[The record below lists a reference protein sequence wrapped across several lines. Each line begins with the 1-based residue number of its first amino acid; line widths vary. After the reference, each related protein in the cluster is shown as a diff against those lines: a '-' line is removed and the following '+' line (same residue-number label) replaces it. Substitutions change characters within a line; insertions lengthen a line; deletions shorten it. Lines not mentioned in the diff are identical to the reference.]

1 MDNDTAKKLT
11 DQIAK
16 DMLAKFASP
25 EFQTFIKSVNDATDT
40 GTFEMVIS
48 TDNIDR
54 HGEIVDQKG
63 IDFTNYMTNP
73 VVLWGHNHNQMNR
86 GNVGVLVDVLSEG
99 GSSSG
104 IDVVEIPAQVGG
116 GGNTFIYFG

>member
-1 MDNDTAKKLT
+1 MIL
-11 DQIAK
+11 
-16 DMLAKFASP
+16 
-25 EFQTFIKSVNDATDT
+25 E
-40 GTFEMVIS
+40 
-48 TDNIDR
+48 
-54 HGEIVDQKG
+54 
-63 IDFTNYMTNP
+63 
-73 VVLWGHNHNQMNR
+73 MNR